1 MAYKMACKI
10 KKRLEGRLFIEFL
23 AERAGFS
30 VLISYFNNINGLL
43 FFQQEVLYHDFVPV
57 LGRGRGK
64 KRGLVNGKVTEN
76 SQKRSD
82 V

>member
-1 MAYKMACKI
+1 MILYQ
-10 KKRLEGRLFIEFL
+10 FW
-23 AERAGFS
+23 
-30 VLISYFNNINGLL
+30 V
-43 FFQQEVLYHDFVPV
+43 EVVE
-57 LGRGRGK
+57 K